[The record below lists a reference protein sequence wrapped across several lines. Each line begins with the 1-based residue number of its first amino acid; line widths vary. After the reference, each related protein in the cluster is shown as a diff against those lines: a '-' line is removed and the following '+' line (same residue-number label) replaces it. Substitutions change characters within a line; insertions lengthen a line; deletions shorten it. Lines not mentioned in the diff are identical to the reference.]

1 MSRNRTIQLLATV
14 IALGLGIWLG
24 RVLGTWLGLVGF
36 MAVLALGYY
45 LTAPTRRDMPTQAPL
60 SDRNKRLANWCS
72 WGVGM
77 SVLGLAVSYVSHV
90 AGGVVIV
97 AGCVVI
103 GTGILITVVSSFR

>member
-1 MSRNRTIQLLATV
+1 VSSDRTIQLVAAAL
-14 IALGLGIWLG
+14 ALGLGILLG
-24 RVLGTWLGLVGF
+24 HVLGTWLGLLGF

-45 LTAPTRRDMPTQAPL
+45 LTAPTRRDPPAQPPL

-77 SVLGLAVSYVSHV
+77 SVLGLAVSYASHV
-90 AGGVVIV
+90 AGGVVLV

-103 GTGILITVVSSFR
+103 GTGILITVVSYFR

>member
-1 MSRNRTIQLLATV
+1 MSRNRTIQLLAAA
-14 IALGLGIWLG
+14 IALALGIWLG
-24 RVLGTWLGLVGF
+24 HVLGTWLGLVGF
-36 MAVLALGYY
+36 IAVLGLAYF

-60 SDRNKRLANWCS
+60 SDRNKQLANWCS

-77 SVLGLAVSYVSHV
+77 SVLGLGVTYVSHV

-103 GTGILITVVSSFR
+103 GTGILITVVSYFR